1 MSQSSRPVLDRHI
14 SIIGIVF
21 LVSSDEKNF
30 THFFFLGTYDA
41 GDSTNTDTSSEHVLE
56 MFLKRLRHHASK
68 LHMFLEDIK
77 IGKFGLATLL
87 LGSQDA
93 SYDEFDFRKVIVA
106 FTKHGSLYGL
116 DR

>member
-1 MSQSSRPVLDRHI
+1 MGSNFDYRSILYFKVCKYTFFSHI
-14 SIIGIVF
+14 IS
-21 LVSSDEKNF
+21 
-30 THFFFLGTYDA
+30 FLGTYEA
-41 GDSTNTDTSSEHVLE
+41 GDSTSTETSSEHVLE

>member
-1 MSQSSRPVLDRHI
+1 
-14 SIIGIVF
+14 
-21 LVSSDEKNF
+21 
-30 THFFFLGTYDA
+30 
-41 GDSTNTDTSSEHVLE
+41 
-56 MFLKRLRHHASK
+56 
-68 LHMFLEDIK
+68 MFLEDIK

>member
-1 MSQSSRPVLDRHI
+1 MIIDQYCI
-14 SIIGIVF
+14 SKYETIVT
-21 LVSSDEKNF
+21 K
-30 THFFFLGTYDA
+30 HFFHTLFLFLGTYEA
-41 GDSTNTDTSSEHVLE
+41 GDSTSTETSSEHVLE